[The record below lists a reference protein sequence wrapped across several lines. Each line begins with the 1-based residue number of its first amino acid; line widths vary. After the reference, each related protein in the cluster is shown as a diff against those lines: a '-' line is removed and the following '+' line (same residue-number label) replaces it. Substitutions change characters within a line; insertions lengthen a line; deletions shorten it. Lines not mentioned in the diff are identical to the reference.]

1 MWCVGVFVCVCV
13 GGGGSYLV
21 HGHDDLYFYRGLDP
35 RKENEGIIFLLCYSF
50 HPGLL
55 KLFIS
60 VSLKFQFSFRFV
72 LCIFKLCLN

>member
-1 MWCVGVFVCVCV
+1 MVCGCVCVCV
-13 GGGGSYLV
+13 CGGAGSYLV
-21 HGHDDLYFYRGLDP
+21 HGHDYLYFYRGLDP